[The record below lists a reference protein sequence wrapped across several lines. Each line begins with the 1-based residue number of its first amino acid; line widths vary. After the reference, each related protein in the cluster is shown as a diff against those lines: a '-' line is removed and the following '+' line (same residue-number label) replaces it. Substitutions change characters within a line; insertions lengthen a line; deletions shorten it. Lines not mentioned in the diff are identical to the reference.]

1 VTLAL
6 IYSLLTEAD
15 LIPYHLVNLLSH
27 LSVVSLSSLDCD
39 LQLRGNEI
47 YLDSG

>member
-6 IYSLLTEAD
+6 IYGLLTEAD
-15 LIPYHLVNLLSH
+15 LIPYHLANLLSH
-27 LSVVSLSSLDCD
+27 LSVISLSSLDSD
-39 LQLRGNEI
+39 LQLWGNEI